1 MKKTAAVILIFLMA
15 SFPLSAGEHQ
25 LKKDKHIDDNILVVA
40 KERSQY
46 HVYLEGLGYKRAE
59 ISTIAKKGYSPY
71 LMYLYLRIAQ
81 KSNSPVT
88 RIINLRSHGYSAAD
102 ICKKVKLDYYKFM
115 DETDME
121 VIEKNI
127 EFPAATGEEHAVDT
141 ATMPKT
147 EVQE

>member
-1 MKKTAAVILIFLMA
+1 MKKTAAIILIILMA
-15 SFPLSAGEHQ
+15 SFPVSAGQHQ
-25 LKKDKHIDDNILVVA
+25 IKKDKHIDDNILMVA

-46 HVYLEGLGYKRAE
+46 HTYLEGLGFKKSE
-59 ISTIAKKGYSPY
+59 IGTIAKKGYSPY

-81 KSNSPVT
+81 KSKSPVS

-102 ICKKVKLDYYKFM
+102 ICKKVKLDYYEFM
-115 DETDME
+115 DETDRE
-121 VIEKNI
+121 VIDKNI
-127 EFPAATGEEHAVDT
+127 EFPATTGEEHAVDT